1 MASKMTPGG
10 EILAGEQPQAATPVS
25 WRTVA
30 LSTDPRRNSRHEAER
45 DAARKLDQSRREAY
59 AEGLAA
65 GRLQAEEQVRPAV
78 QGLAETLDSLAR
90 LRENIRDETIQDLVH
105 LAVSVAAR
113 VIHREVAVDP
123 DALGG
128 LVQAALSKV
137 QSREINR
144 VRMHPTL
151 EALVR
156 KVLEQSGAPKNLV
169 VMPDPSLK
177 PAEVF
182 FETSQG
188 ILDASVE
195 TQLREIERGLIDKLE
210 R

>member
-1 MASKMTPGG
+1 M
-10 EILAGEQPQAATPVS
+10 L

-30 LSTDPRRNSRHEAER
+30 AARQSKGHSHDLER
-45 DAARKLDQSRREAY
+45 EAARKLDQARREAF

-65 GRLQAEEQVRPAV
+65 GRQQAEEQMRPAV
-78 QGLAETLDSLAR
+78 QGLAQTLDSLAR
-90 LRENIRDETIQDLVH
+90 LRETIRDEATEDLVH
-105 LAVSVAAR
+105 LAISVAAR

-128 LVQAALSKV
+128 LIQAAFAKI

-144 VRMHPTL
+144 VRMHPVL

-156 KVLEQSGAPKNLV
+156 KSLEQSGSPKNLV
-169 VMPDPSLK
+169 LTPDPSLK

>member
-1 MASKMTPGG
+1 MSSRAMGG
-10 EILAGEQPQAATPVS
+10 ELLGGDQTSAATPML
-25 WRTVA
+25 WRKVA
-30 LSTDPRRNSRHEAER
+30 SGSDPRRKSQTDPEQET
-45 DAARKLDQSRREAY
+45 ARKLDQARREAY
-59 AEGLAA
+59 AEGLSA
-65 GRLQAEEQVRPAV
+65 GRQQAEELFRPAV
-78 QGLAETLDSLAR
+78 QDLAETLISLAR
-90 LRENIRDETIQDLVH
+90 LRETIREETIQDLVH

-123 DALGG
+123 DALSG
-128 LVQAALSKV
+128 LIQAAFSKL

-144 VRMHPTL
+144 VKMHPTL
-151 EALVR
+151 EGLVR
-156 KVLEQSGAPKNLV
+156 KLLEQAGAPKNLV
-169 VMPDPSLK
+169 LMADPSLK

>member
-1 MASKMTPGG
+1 MSS
-10 EILAGEQPQAATPVS
+10 EILGNKQPAEATPML
-25 WRTVA
+25 WRMVA
-30 LSTDPRRNSRHEAER
+30 AVGDARGRGGYADTER
-45 DAARKLDQSRREAY
+45 ESVRKLDHARREGY

-65 GRLQAEEQVRPAV
+65 GRQQAEEQMRPAL
-78 QGLAETLDSLAR
+78 QGLAQTLDSLAR
-90 LRENIRDETIQDLVH
+90 LRETIREEAAEDLVH
-105 LAVSVAAR
+105 LAISIAAR
-113 VIHREVAVDP
+113 VIHREVSVDP
-123 DALGG
+123 EALGG
-128 LVQAALSKV
+128 LVQAAFTKL

-144 VRMHPTL
+144 VRMHPAM

-156 KVLEQSGAPKNLV
+156 KSLEQSGSPKNLV
-169 VMPDPSLK
+169 LTPDASLK

-188 ILDASVE
+188 ILDASVA

>member
-1 MASKMTPGG
+1 MSSSVP
-10 EILAGEQPQAATPVS
+10 AGDQAEDQTATPIS

-30 LSTDPRRNSRHEAER
+30 RVNEPPRSNRAEAEQE
-45 DAARKLDQSRREAY
+45 AARKLDQARREGY

-65 GRLQAEEQVRPAV
+65 GRQQTEEQFRPAV
-78 QGLAETLDSLAR
+78 QGLAETLVSLGR
-90 LRENIRDETIQDLVH
+90 LRENMREEMLKDLVH
-105 LAVSVAAR
+105 LAISIAAR

-128 LVQAALSKV
+128 LIQAAFSKL

-144 VRMHPTL
+144 VRLHPTL

-156 KVLEQSGAPKNLV
+156 KLLEQSGAPKNLV
-169 VMPDPSLK
+169 FQADPTLK

-182 FETSQG
+182 FETAQG
-188 ILDASVE
+188 VLDASVE

>member
-1 MASKMTPGG
+1 MSSR
-10 EILAGEQPQAATPVS
+10 ILANDQPSEATPMLWRMVAAVS
-25 WRTVA
+25 DVKMRSS
-30 LSTDPRRNSRHEAER
+30 LAEGE
-45 DAARKLDQSRREAY
+45 AARKLDQARREGF

-65 GRLQAEEQVRPAV
+65 GRQQAEEQMRPAI
-78 QGLAETLDSLAR
+78 QGLSQTLETLAR
-90 LRENIRDETIQDLVH
+90 LRQTIREEATQDLVH
-105 LAVSVAAR
+105 LAISIAAR
-113 VIHREVAVDP
+113 VIHREAAVDP

-128 LVQAALSKV
+128 LVQAAFTKL

-144 VRMHPTL
+144 VRMHPGL
-151 EALVR
+151 EGLVR
-156 KVLEQSGAPKNLV
+156 RSLEQSGSPKNMVLT
-169 VMPDPSLK
+169 PDPSLK

-188 ILDASVE
+188 ILDASVD